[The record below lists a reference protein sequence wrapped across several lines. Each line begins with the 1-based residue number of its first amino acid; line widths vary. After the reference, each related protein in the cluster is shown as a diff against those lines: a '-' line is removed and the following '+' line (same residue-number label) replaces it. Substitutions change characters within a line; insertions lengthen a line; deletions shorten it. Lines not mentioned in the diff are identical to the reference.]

1 MKQTFGTSL
10 GQSIQKQQS
19 HQANHDQSQTQKMMN
34 QQQMRSLYM
43 LELAQD
49 ALQDYLVEQMEGNPF
64 IELADSPMESL
75 ENIYDLSREESSNLG
90 ELSLF
95 DTLADRPIITI
106 RDHLLHQILCYRDGD
121 IRRLMIDLLDYLD
134 DDGYIKL
141 SPADLS
147 NQLKVSQVLLSDA
160 LELLKNLDPA
170 GIACQG
176 LQEYW
181 LLQIE
186 QDSQA
191 PDLAYLVVESY
202 FEALTKREFSFI
214 AESLQVDVT
223 DINHLLTYYKRLSTS
238 PMSLYR
244 NQFEESKAYIIPD
257 LTIYKEDGDFKTIY
271 HGGQKGQISFNQS
284 YYNRMLKESAHDQEV
299 QDYLKNHKSEYQAL
313 IASLNKREETLLKV
327 MEAIVTIQ
335 KNYFLSNGAHLQDM
349 RLQDVAEIC
358 KIHSS
363 TVSRA
368 IKDKYIYTSFGM
380 LRLAS
385 LFSKT
390 AHQEGQENKQLS
402 EVHQLIKQL
411 IDQEDKQKPLSDQ
424 KLQIQLEKEGYQLSR
439 RVVAKYR
446 EELGIASSQGRK
458 QR

>member
-1 MKQTFGTSL
+1 MKQTYSTSL
-10 GQSIQKQQS
+10 GQGFQKQQS
-19 HQANHDQSQTQKMMN
+19 QQARHDQAQSQKMMN
-34 QQQMRSLYM
+34 QQQMRSLHI

-49 ALQDYLVEQMEGNPF
+49 ALQDYLVGQMESNPF

-75 ENIYDLSREESSNLG
+75 ENIYELSKAETSNLG

-95 DTLADRPIITI
+95 DTLADRPIMTI

-134 DDGYIKL
+134 DDGYIKYPL
-141 SPADLS
+141 TDLA
-147 NQLKVSQVLLSDA
+147 NHLKVSQVLLGDA

-176 LQEYW
+176 LQDYW

-202 FEALTKREFSFI
+202 FDALTKREFSLI
-214 AESLQVDVT
+214 AASLQVEVAE
-223 DINHLLTYYKRLSTS
+223 INHLLTYYKRLSTS
-238 PMSLYR
+238 PISLYR

-257 LTIYKEDGDFKTIY
+257 LTIYKEDGDFKVIY

-284 YYNRMLKESAHDQEV
+284 YYNRMLKESTHDQDV
-299 QDYLKNHKSEYQAL
+299 QDYLKNHKLEYQAL

-327 MEAIVTIQ
+327 MEAILDIQ
-335 KNYFLSNGAHLQDM
+335 KNYFLSNGAHLQEL
-349 RLQDVAEIC
+349 RLQDVADIC

-385 LFSKT
+385 LFSKI
-390 AHQEGQENKQLS
+390 AHQEGQENKKLS
-402 EVHQLIKQL
+402 APHQLIKQL

-424 KLQIQLEKEGYQLSR
+424 KLQGQLEKEGYQLSR
-439 RVVAKYR
+439 RVIAKYR